1 MAHDWLRPKIWHGIT
16 ALRRFGPSVARDN
29 QIRSSAFVP
38 KERTEMRRFLA
49 LATKI
54 AVSAALL
61 YLAFARVDLSTIGVR
76 LQQANIFWLIALL
89 LALAAQIVLAALRW
103 RQIAL
108 QCGAQ
113 FSIRSALRYMLIA
126 SFFNQTL
133 PSTIGGDAARIWLV
147 SRAGAGWKTAAYS
160 VVVDRVIGLAVLVAI
175 VIVCMPWLLDLVR
188 DPLGRA
194 SVLLVNGLA
203 IVATAAFLILGR
215 VRWAWLD
222 RWWLTRHVAGTAA
235 LAFEVVSNW
244 RIANVVVGISVVIH
258 LLTIA
263 AIWSAAR
270 SIAAPLEFWQALLLV
285 PPVVLVSTVPI
296 SIAGWGVREGAM
308 MTVFSYA
315 GLLNAD
321 GLIVSILYGAG
332 LFAVGAA
339 GGLVWILGAD
349 QHIGT
354 ADEGERESKAA
365 R

>member
-1 MAHDWLRPKIWHGIT
+1 
-16 ALRRFGPSVARDN
+16 
-29 QIRSSAFVP
+29 
-38 KERTEMRRFLA
+38 
-49 LATKI
+49 
-54 AVSAALL
+54 
-61 YLAFARVDLSTIGVR
+61 
-76 LQQANIFWLIALL
+76 
-89 LALAAQIVLAALRW
+89 
-103 RQIAL
+103 
-108 QCGAQ
+108 
-113 FSIRSALRYMLIA
+113 
-126 SFFNQTL
+126 
-133 PSTIGGDAARIWLV
+133 
-147 SRAGAGWKTAAYS
+147 
-160 VVVDRVIGLAVLVAI
+160 VDRVIGLAVLVAI

-235 LAFEVVSNW
+235 LAFKVVSNW
-244 RIANVVVGISVVIH
+244 RVANVVVSISVVIH

-315 GLLNAD
+315 GLLNSD

-332 LFAVGAA
+332 LFAIGAA

-354 ADEGERESKAA
+354 VDEGEGESKAA

>member
-1 MAHDWLRPKIWHGIT
+1 V
-16 ALRRFGPSVARDN
+16 S
-29 QIRSSAFVP
+29 P
-38 KERTEMRRFLA
+38 KERAEMRRFLT
-49 LATKI
+49 LAIKI
-54 AVSAALL
+54 GVSVAML
-61 YLAFARVDLSTIGVR
+61 YLAFARVDLSTIGARV
-76 LQQANIFWLIALL
+76 QQAQISWLIMLML
-89 LALAAQIVLAALRW
+89 VLAAQIALGALRW

-113 FSIRSALRYMLIA
+113 FSIASAFRYMLIA
-126 SFFNQTL
+126 AFFNQTL

-160 VVVDRVIGLAVLVAI
+160 VVVDRIIGLAVLVAI

-194 SVLLVNGLA
+194 SVLLVNGAA
-203 IVATAAFLILGR
+203 IAATSAFLILGW
-215 VRWAWLD
+215 VRWGWLD
-222 RWWLTRHVAGTAA
+222 RWWLTRHVAGTASI
-235 LAFEVVSNW
+235 AFEAVSNW
-244 RIANVVVGISVVIH
+244 RVANLVVGFSVAIH

-263 AIWSAAR
+263 AIWSVAR
-270 SIAAPLEFWQALLLV
+270 SVAAPLEFWQALLLV

-332 LFAVGAA
+332 LFSVGAV

-349 QHIGT
+349 HRIGT
-354 ADEGERESKAA
+354 AEPIEDESKAGG
-365 R
+365 